1 MYRNA
6 SNMTKRQISEGYM
19 SWFFF
24 KGFVLSYFY
33 YFGKKIVKCVLQ
45 EPLPSSRGGRHIA
58 IMLHWL

>member
-1 MYRNA
+1 
-6 SNMTKRQISEGYM
+6 MTKRQISEGYM